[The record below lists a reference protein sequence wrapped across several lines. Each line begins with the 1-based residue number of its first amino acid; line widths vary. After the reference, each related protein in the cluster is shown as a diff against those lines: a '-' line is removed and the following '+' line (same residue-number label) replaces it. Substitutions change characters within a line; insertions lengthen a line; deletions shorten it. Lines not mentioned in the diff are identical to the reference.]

1 MEQQIN
7 ILVIEDDNDIN
18 QLLCRIIKKS
28 DYFPQP
34 VYSGTEALIYL
45 EKKKWDLVLLDLML
59 TCMTEEE
66 ILAEI
71 TSKSSIPVIIISAKN
86 EQQTKVKG
94 LRSGADDFISKPF
107 DVEEVSARIDS
118 LIRRYKKSNETPKR
132 SQLIHKDI
140 HIDSEAK
147 TVVVNGEKLTL
158 TVREYTILVLLMT
171 SPNKVFSK
179 SNLFESVWKEPFH
192 GDDNTVNVHMSNL
205 RNKLS
210 KANPNEEYIETI
222 WGMGY
227 RLKS

>member
-59 TCMTEEE
+59 PGMTGEE

-210 KANPNEEYIETI
+210 KANPDEEYIETI